1 MIATL
6 VVSATSK
13 NDVDV
18 SVDGSVDVDVDV
30 DVSVDGS
37 VDVDVDDGASSRGF
51 LACC

>member
-18 SVDGSVDVDVDV
+18 SVDGSVDVDV